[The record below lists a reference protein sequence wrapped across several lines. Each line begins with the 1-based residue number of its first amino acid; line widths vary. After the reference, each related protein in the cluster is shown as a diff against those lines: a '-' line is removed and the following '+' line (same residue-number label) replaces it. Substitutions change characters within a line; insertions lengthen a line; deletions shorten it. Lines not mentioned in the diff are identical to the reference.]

1 MVASNIL
8 AKTEI
13 TKKEHI
19 LKQWC
24 EQNLSNQA
32 QSKSDF
38 SERML
43 VKKKTEILDKSSRS
57 KISLKINSASP
68 DWCNR
73 KLLIR
78 WQRQKLRE
86 KAKWCEKSL
95 RMIILESTLNV
106 NIVIWQEKVFANEIV
121 TKIFNKCPFVP
132 RVDIS
137 VKQCKQR
144 SAFISAIQRIFFHRA
159 KFDNFQDE

>member
-1 MVASNIL
+1 MIGVGIVQVANTLAKTEIIWENIFWDGTVMKKNWWCKEKFWNRNFRIKLKPRIPYLGKKCQMVASNIL

-24 EQNLSNQA
+24 EKNLSNQA

-78 WQRQKLRE
+78 WQRQKLCE
-86 KAKWCEKSL
+86 KAKWCEKST
-95 RMIILESTLNV
+95 RMTILEST
-106 NIVIWQEKVFANEIV
+106 
-121 TKIFNKCPFVP
+121 
-132 RVDIS
+132 
-137 VKQCKQR
+137 
-144 SAFISAIQRIFFHRA
+144 
-159 KFDNFQDE
+159 